1 MSHCCNL
8 VEMVHCLSMT
18 YRHVVGDTF
27 FSILKKEQAQSLKT
41 EGRLCCDITISS
53 YCESFVVLSSQRIKA
68 AIIGVGQKGWP
79 VAKTDD
85 ALIVCKRSDKKKT
98 SSTGWRNRLHSTS
111 FVSEVQQIKTHTP
124 IEKNN

>member
-27 FSILKKEQAQSLKT
+27 FSILKREQAQSLKT
-41 EGRLCCDITISS
+41 EGRLCCDTTSSS
-53 YCESFVVLSSQRIKA
+53 YCESFVVLSSQRVKA

-79 VAKTDD
+79 VAKTSDD
-85 ALIVCKRSDKKKT
+85 ALIVCKRSNKKKKRQAQQVGVT
-98 SSTGWRNRLHSTS
+98 VCILHLLLVKCSR
-111 FVSEVQQIKTHTP
+111 QRHIHP
-124 IEKNN
+124 